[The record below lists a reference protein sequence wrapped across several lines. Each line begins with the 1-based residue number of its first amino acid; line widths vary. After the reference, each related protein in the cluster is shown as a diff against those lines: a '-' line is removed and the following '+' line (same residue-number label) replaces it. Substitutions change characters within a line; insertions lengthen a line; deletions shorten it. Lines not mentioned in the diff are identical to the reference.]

1 MPGGIESKVAKP
13 VTREGSLLGLR
24 RPGTCQTAQA
34 RPDGAAA
41 GGGGELPPPRA
52 PSHRDTSGPP
62 TPSQTRRHRKL
73 CHTALCHLRGPG
85 SDRTASSDPGRDS
98 EGGCWGSRG
107 WKPPSQTCL
116 QQPRARCQAAGPRAW
131 LRPSRVRTPA
141 PRGREAK
148 IPAAPPAQLPL
159 GLILDKRIRI
169 SRGSGVSIGHMLNST
184 HQPSRLSHTL
194 WLCFAACLS
203 FPERGAPTED
213 GGGPFLGL
221 GLGVGWGKLT
231 QADLS
236 LDSPPASGGSWE

>member
-107 WKPPSQTCL
+107 WKPP
-116 QQPRARCQAAGPRAW
+116 
-131 LRPSRVRTPA
+131 
-141 PRGREAK
+141 
-148 IPAAPPAQLPL
+148 AQLPL